1 MTCRRDVLRSLY
13 WSLYWMTLLRFPNL
27 LSLSKAI
34 LFPLIKQVCFRAS
47 EVDYFWTS
55 VSVFLGGGAPFA
67 IISIRNA
74 WPTANHTSTLVRT
87 VVTLV
92 TDPHQSSRPHEA
104 IANNA
109 STIAYKKREYRF
121 RGDVLRLWR
130 TFFAQPANCDSW

>member
-1 MTCRRDVLRSLY
+1 
-13 WSLYWMTLLRFPNL
+13 MTLLRFPNL

-34 LFPLIKQVCFRAS
+34 LFPLIKQVRFRAS

-92 TDPHQSSRPHEA
+92 TDPHQSSRSHEA

-109 STIAYKKREYRF
+109 STIAYKKREY
-121 RGDVLRLWR
+121 
-130 TFFAQPANCDSW
+130 